1 MTKCGKAAE
10 RHIFRPVESSEVLRM
25 FHAIGPVVLRIDVL
39 GYLASLRFVFLL
51 LGRSFLNQ
59 RIIKQVHLLR
69 LISCSALRF
78 LHRMSLSLTL
88 NVVDTVRVADSLLW
102 EEPFIAI
109 ACIDLYRVFPDLIP
123 CFLKLT
129 LGDWCSH
136 LHISDCVVADAPT
149 LFLYHCLIPWNAEL
163 R

>member
-1 MTKCGKAAE
+1 
-10 RHIFRPVESSEVLRM
+10 M

-69 LISCSALRF
+69 LTSWSAFHFVHSLRF
-78 LHRMSLSLTL
+78 FLTL
-88 NVVDTVRVADSLLW
+88 NVVDTVRVADGLLW
-102 EEPFIAI
+102 EEPLIAI

-129 LGDWCSH
+129 LGYRCSH
-136 LHISDCVVADAPT
+136 LHISDRVVADAPT
-149 LFLYHCLIPWNAEL
+149 LLLYYCLIPWTAEL

>member
-1 MTKCGKAAE
+1 
-10 RHIFRPVESSEVLRM
+10 M

-39 GYLASLRFVFLL
+39 GYLAFPRFVFLL

-69 LISCSALRF
+69 LISWSALCFVHKLRF
-78 LHRMSLSLTL
+78 FLTL
-88 NVVDTVRVADSLLW
+88 NVVYTVRVADGLLW

-129 LGDWCSH
+129 LGYRCSH

-149 LFLYHCLIPWNAEL
+149 LLLYYRLIPWTAEL